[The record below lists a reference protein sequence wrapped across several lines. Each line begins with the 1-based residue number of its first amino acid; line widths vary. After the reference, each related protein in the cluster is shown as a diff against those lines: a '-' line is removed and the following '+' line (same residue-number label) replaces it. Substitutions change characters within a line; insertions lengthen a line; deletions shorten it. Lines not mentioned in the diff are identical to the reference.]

1 MDSTT
6 STDILAGNNSFSTS
20 TSDSD
25 LFGSK
30 SSISKTWIYILI
42 ILMLFAFLYYMLS
55 NNASQENMSGGTVQ
69 QIQSLDM
76 QDVNLTG
83 GPNSITDQL
92 SSGNGNYLFYWNQS
106 TRNGGN
112 RSTYSPIPI
121 ISQRTNQKMNELTS
135 VNPSNLKLNNA
146 PFPRINPKSTVSPYP
161 GIKNILI
168 NQKEDEDYIEKELG
182 KEMVKDQLIN
192 NFQMSNPNPNSMK
205 NQAMNT
211 LQSALVNSCQSC
223 VPGKCNNCPAC
234 SNGKTSYPRG
244 DSVAT
249 NKVDAKSIG
258 LLDNDFAEDY
268 ESVENFDSG
277 VRTGTR
283 MGMGVGS
290 SVMPTKM
297 HNKLCKKLVK
307 TSEKFDSGMY
317 NSIMSSKDNLS
328 NMSMDK
334 FSLFADDTKENF
346 DSGLNNLTQSVPT
359 KLHENLTKKFID
371 KQSLF
376 ADDTKENFDSG
387 VGTFSHSIPAKFHDN
402 LAKKIAKKQ
411 SLFVDDSVEN
421 FDSGIQHSTMP
432 AKTHRILTKK
442 LVRRQENFDSGLS
455 TNTMPTKLHNKLTK
469 KLVKKCENFDKDMID
484 LDNPLRASTGTCEN
498 CPQGRCI
505 NCPKCTNPCSDS
517 TNCALGY
524 PCKTCKTLDYLNDRD
539 QIVDADNSS
548 NSREN
553 FACPCN
559 RKVKIMTPTNLKQK
573 YADDYDNE
581 NFTKLI
587 DNNSQKRETFQC
599 SLNPDST
606 KCNGCVN
613 ECPCRL
619 GNCSN
624 CSDCVGEKCK
634 SCPNR
639 RCPCLMGRCEE
650 CPACRSGNC
659 PMCSKNNTNNVNDTN
674 NKTDGQIEVN
684 GNENFE
690 TVGFKRMCPCSAN
703 RCTNCP
709 ECRMGKCDSCP
720 RSKETSNFIDL
731 ASLGTGHG
739 GFRLAT
745 NWNNAT
751 SGPNPVN
758 VNDSIVYYPDSY
770 VGSYFIEP
778 KFDIMKPYPVIP
790 PSRTV
795 AGLVA
800 DSGK

>member
-1 MDSTT
+1 METSTT
-6 STDILAGNNSFSTS
+6 STLSGNMFSTS
-20 TSDSD
+20 SSDNTSV
-25 LFGSK
+25 LGTK
-30 SSISKTWIYILI
+30 STSSAWIYILI
-42 ILMLFAFLYYMLS
+42 LLAVFGVLYYVLS
-55 NNASQENMSGGTVQ
+55 NSAEQEHLTMGTVTQ
-69 QIQSLDM
+69 LLSQDL

-83 GPNSITDQL
+83 GPNGITDNL
-92 SSGNGNYLFYWNQS
+92 ATGNGFQMYWNQP

-112 RSTYSPIPI
+112 RANWSSIPI
-121 ISQRTNQKMNELTS
+121 ISQKSQQKMNELTS
-135 VNPSNLKLNNA
+135 VNPSDLKLNNA
-146 PFPRINPKSTVSPYP
+146 PFPRIDPKSTVSPYP
-161 GIKNILI
+161 GIRNTLI

-182 KEMVKDQLIN
+182 KEMVKDQLVN
-192 NFQMSNPNPNSMK
+192 NFQMSNPNPNSMR

-223 VPGKCNNCPAC
+223 SPGKCNNCPAC
-234 SNGKTSYPRG
+234 QNGKMSYPRG

-277 VRTGTR
+277 VGTRTGTI

-290 SVMPTKM
+290 SVMSTKM

-328 NMSMDK
+328 NASMDK

-346 DSGLNNLTQSVPT
+346 DSGLNNLTHSVPA
-359 KLHENLTKKFID
+359 KLHENLTKKFVD

-387 VGTFSHSIPAKFHDN
+387 VGTFLHSIPAKLHDN
-402 LAKKIAKKQ
+402 LTKKITEKQ

-455 TNTMPTKLHNKLTK
+455 THTMPTKLHNKLTK
-469 KLVKKCENFDKDMID
+469 KLVKKHENFDKNMID

-505 NCPKCTNPCSDS
+505 NCPRRANSCPDS
-517 TNCALGY
+517 ANCALGY
-524 PCKTCKTLDYLNDRD
+524 PCKTCKTLNYLNDRD
-539 QIVDADNSS
+539 QIVDADNAK
-548 NSREN
+548 EN
-553 FACPCN
+553 FGCPCN
-559 RKVKIMTPTNLKQK
+559 RKNKIMTPTNLKQK
-573 YADDYDNE
+573 YPDDYDNE

-606 KCNGCVN
+606 ECNGCIN

-619 GNCSN
+619 GNCLN
-624 CSDCVGEKCK
+624 CSDCRGETCK

-650 CPACRSGNC
+650 CAKCRSGNC
-659 PMCSKNNTNNVNDTN
+659 PMCPKNSTNNMNDTN
-674 NKTDGQIEVN
+674 NKANEQIEVN

-690 TVGFKRMCPCSAN
+690 SVGFEKLCPCSAN

-709 ECRMGKCDSCP
+709 ECRMGKCDKCP

-731 ASLGTGHG
+731 ASLGTWHG
-739 GFRLAT
+739 GSRLGT

-751 SGPNPVN
+751 TALMSVD
-758 VNDSIVYYPDSY
+758 VNDTLTYYPDSY
-770 VGSYFIEP
+770 LGSYFVNP

-795 AGLVA
+795 GNLIV
-800 DSGK
+800 DSDN